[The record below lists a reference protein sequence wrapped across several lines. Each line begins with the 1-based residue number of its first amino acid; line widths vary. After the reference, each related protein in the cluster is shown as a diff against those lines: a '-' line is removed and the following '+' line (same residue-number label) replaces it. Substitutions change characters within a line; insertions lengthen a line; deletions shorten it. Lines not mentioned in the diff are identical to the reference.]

1 MNWLIIIGVIIT
13 CFGLGLLFFTINK
26 IWRAKKENLNEVAM
40 KTRLQSAIAWNLGA
54 MACSGIGLIIVVL
67 GAILK
72 A

>member
-26 IWRAKKENLNEVAM
+26 IWRAKKGNLNKVAM
-40 KTRLQSAIAWNLGA
+40 KTLLQSAIAWNLGA
-54 MACSGIGLIIVVL
+54 MACSGIGLMIVVL

>member
-40 KTRLQSAIAWNLGA
+40 KARLQSAIAWNLGA
-54 MACSGIGLIIVVL
+54 MASSGIGLMIVVL
-67 GAILK
+67 GAILT

>member
-13 CFGLGLLFFTINK
+13 CFGLGLLCFTINK
-26 IWRAKKENLNEVAM
+26 IWRAKKENLNKVAM
-40 KTRLQSAIAWNLGA
+40 KTLLQSAIAWNLGA
-54 MACSGIGLIIVVL
+54 MACSGIGLMIVVL